1 MNMNA
6 ISFILG
12 MQFWF
17 DLCKSRQVIECLGRN
32 HTTISMDAEKDF
44 DIIQHFFMIK
54 DPREPRTNNS
64 TQ

>member
-1 MNMNA
+1 
-6 ISFILG
+6 
-12 MQFWF
+12 
-17 DLCKSRQVIECLGRN
+17 
-32 HTTISMDAEKDF
+32 MDAEKDF